1 LTNER
6 TNALLTL
13 SKETAGFWKSV
24 IRLGVPITL
33 QNLLVNSFS
42 LVDTVMVSQL
52 GDEALSAT
60 GMAAQWANLYLFII
74 FGLCS
79 GLSTFVAQYWG
90 AGDRRGIRRVTF
102 IAVLFGAVASL
113 LFVLPGC
120 LIPERIISLFNRTPE
135 VVALGASYLRIA
147 ALSYPGL
154 LLFNILCSVLRST
167 ESVMLPLVA
176 SGVSTLGNVFF
187 NYGLIF
193 GAFGLPPM
201 GINGAAVAT
210 VISTWL
216 GPLMLLLVSVLR
228 RHLLFDAYKDY
239 KGLEKGEIGLFF
251 KRAGPV
257 VVNEALWGLGGFLFS
272 LIFSTLGY
280 EYAAAV
286 TIYKSVDSLMF
297 SLFVGFGSASSILVG
312 KAIGSGDVSGGYL
325 AAKRFVALQP
335 AVTVVISAGAILLR
349 VPLIRLFNLTGNLS
363 ALTVSTAMTI
373 LLIYA
378 VELPI
383 RNYTYLFFI
392 GIFRPG
398 GDTKNA
404 AVFDL
409 AFQWLTAIPATFL
422 AAYVFAWPFPAVFVT
437 MLVMEDFFK
446 IPACF
451 LYFFSKKWIRPVTPQ
466 GQAGAEAFFREIRE
480 KRAQRKRKT

>member
-1 LTNER
+1 MT
-6 TNALLTL
+6 A
-13 SKETAGFWKSV
+13 ETRRFWKNV
-24 IRLGVPITL
+24 LRLGVPITL

-79 GLSTFVAQYWG
+79 GLATFVAQFWG
-90 AGDRRGIRRVTF
+90 ADDRRGIRRVTM
-102 IAVLFGAVASL
+102 IAALFGLLASL
-113 LFVLPGC
+113 FFVLPGL
-120 LIPERIISLFNRTPE
+120 LIPESIIRLFNRAPG
-135 VVALGASYLRIA
+135 VVSAGAAYLRIA
-147 ALSYPGL
+147 AWSYPGL
-154 LLFNILCSVLRST
+154 LLFNVLSSVLRST
-167 ESVMLPLVA
+167 ESVMLPLIA
-176 SGVSTLGNVFF
+176 SGISTVGNVFF

-193 GAFGLPPM
+193 GAFGMPAM
-201 GINGAAVAT
+201 GIRGAAVAT

-216 GPLMLLLVSVLR
+216 GPLMLLLVAALR
-228 RHLLFDAYKDY
+228 RHLLFSSLQDY
-239 KGLEKGEIGLFF
+239 AGLSSGEVGRFF
-251 KRAGPV
+251 RRAGPV
-257 VVNEALWGLGGFLFS
+257 VINEALWGLGGFLFS
-272 LIFSTLGY
+272 LIFSNLGY

-297 SLFVGFGSASSILVG
+297 SLLVGFGSASSILVG
-312 KAIGSGDVSGGYL
+312 KAIGSGLVAEGYR

-335 AVTVVISAGAILLR
+335 AVTLVISVITIACRI
-349 VPLIRLFNLTGNLS
+349 PLISLFNLTGNLS
-363 ALTVSTAMTI
+363 ELTVSTAMTI

-378 VELPI
+378 VELPV

-409 AFQWLTAIPATFL
+409 AFQWLTALPATFL
-422 AAYVFAWPFPAVFVT
+422 AAYVFHFPFPAVFVT

-451 LYFFSKKWIRPVTPQ
+451 IYFFSKKWIRPVTPQ
-466 GQAGAEAFFREIRE
+466 GQAGAEAFFAEIRE
-480 KRAQRKRKT
+480 KRSACKRKN